1 MPHWRAIH
9 TEPSCEFAARR
20 ALENLGLRCFLPWC
34 WQRRLIHGRRSHVK
48 AAWFARYLFADL
60 APPVAGTLPGYPP
73 TRDILAARGVASLL
87 GETAIP
93 DAIMDRLIL
102 AARPDGEM
110 PRPELKPGDLVLV
123 KTLGLVATIERLDE
137 KSIRALIPL
146 FGVPRY
152 AKIPR
157 LAVDA

>member
-1 MPHWRAIH
+1 MPSWYAIH

-20 ALENLGLRCFLPWC
+20 ALENLRLRVFLPWC
-34 WQRRLIHGRRSHVK
+34 WQRRLVAHRRVTVK

-60 APPVAGTLPGYPP
+60 APPAAGMVPGYPP

-87 GETAIP
+87 GETPIP
-93 DAIMDRLIL
+93 DAIMDRLIGT
-102 AARPDGEM
+102 ARPDGEM
-110 PRPELKPGDLVLV
+110 PKPQLKPGDEVLV
-123 KTLGLVATIERLDE
+123 EALGRLATIESLDE
-137 KSIRALIPL
+137 KSIRVIIPL

-157 LAVDA
+157 SSLDA